1 MIDGRIGLYLLEQ
14 IDLARELMSELE
26 FQSAICCLKKALEN
40 VNDMEGAYAEEI
52 VRICKLLGLCYRK
65 ENLFEDA
72 IKVLKM
78 GAELCQKQFLKGN
91 DKFWRREL
99 AVCYVNSAIVYDAQT
114 KLDMAVDLYETAIA
128 LFDELGDYES
138 RVKVMLSL
146 GNAYRR
152 MSRKE
157 LANGLY
163 EEAMDIID
171 SDYALERYRILFC
184 ELMDDVIGQ
193 KGDKTNVD

>member
-1 MIDGRIGLYLLEQ
+1 M
-14 IDLARELMSELE
+14 
-26 FQSAICCLKKALEN
+26 
-40 VNDMEGAYAEEI
+40 
-52 VRICKLLGLCYRK
+52 
-65 ENLFEDA
+65 
-72 IKVLKM
+72 
-78 GAELCQKQFLKGN
+78 
-91 DKFWRREL
+91 
-99 AVCYVNSAIVYDAQT
+99 NSAIVYDAQT

-163 EEAMDIID
+163 EEAMEIID

>member
-78 GAELCQKQFLKGN
+78 GAELCQKQFLEK
-91 DKFWRREL
+91 
-99 AVCYVNSAIVYDAQT
+99 
-114 KLDMAVDLYETAIA
+114 
-128 LFDELGDYES
+128 
-138 RVKVMLSL
+138 RVSSL
-146 GNAYRR
+146 
-152 MSRKE
+152 
-157 LANGLY
+157 L
-163 EEAMDIID
+163 
-171 SDYALERYRILFC
+171 C
-184 ELMDDVIGQ
+184 E
-193 KGDKTNVD
+193 